1 MRLLLAWFLVA
12 VLSNFVCVMSAP
24 AQVDKDAQRVARVKR
39 DVNKIGVD
47 ESVNVKLLDDTHLKG
62 RVDEIG
68 DDYFVL
74 IEKKTADTRKV
85 TFAQIKQVGRVIDNP
100 FSNPSTWLGLALIPT
115 IIGFCIWAKGV
126 D

>member
-1 MRLLLAWFLVA
+1 
-12 VLSNFVCVMSAP
+12 MSAP
-24 AQVDKDAQRVARVKR
+24 AQVDKDVQRVARVKR

-47 ESVNVKLLDDTHLKG
+47 ENVDVKLLDGTHLRG

-85 TFAQIKQVGRVIDNP
+85 TFAQVKQVGRVVDNP
-100 FSNPSTWLGLALIPT
+100 FSDPKVLMGAAFIPI
-115 IIGFCIWAKGV
+115 IIGLCIWAKGA